1 MTRRITALFAALAL
15 LAVAAPAASAP
26 AASAPGGNL
35 VAPPDACPGQTKL
48 DAPATAQER
57 TMLCM
62 ANYARAQYGEEALV
76 ASPALEGSAHEKSR
90 DVIRCE
96 SFSHYACGR
105 EFAYWMRAAGYL
117 SSPCWKAGENL
128 AWGTASL
135 GSVRSIF
142 RAWMRSPEH
151 RENILGPY
159 TETGID
165 LVTGTLEGLPGARIW
180 TEHFGS
186 HC

>member
-1 MTRRITALFAALAL
+1 MARRITALIAALAL
-15 LAVAAPAASAP
+15 LALAAPAASAP
-26 AASAPGGNL
+26 AAPAPSGTL
-35 VAPPDACPGQTKL
+35 LAPLDACPGQTKL
-48 DAPATAQER
+48 DAPAAAQER

-62 ANYARAQYGEEALV
+62 ANYARAQYGLPALV
-76 ASPALEGSAHEKSR
+76 ANVDLEGSAREKSR
-90 DVIRCE
+90 DLIRCE

-105 EFAYWMRAAGYL
+105 EFAYWIRAAGYL
-117 SSPCWKAGENL
+117 SVPCWKAGENL
-128 AWGTASL
+128 AWGSGPL
-135 GSVRSIF
+135 GGVRSIF

-165 LVTGTLEGLPGARIW
+165 LVTGTLEGLAGARIW
-180 TEHFGS
+180 TEHFGT